1 MINSGADD
9 LFLLTIF
16 DVLYVP
22 KGGNEVLN
30 KNSAIGSGCSRV
42 VCLICLDIVFNH
54 MKELYVKLT
63 WKIKSFLYFMAWHT
77 RRFKLLPV
85 HLLVDHF
92 SILVEALQLLSVLT
106 DHP

>member
-30 KNSAIGSGCSRV
+30 KNFSYWQRMLTRSM
-42 VCLICLDIVFNH
+42 LDLFRYRI
-54 MKELYVKLT
+54 
-63 WKIKSFLYFMAWHT
+63 
-77 RRFKLLPV
+77 
-85 HLLVDHF
+85 
-92 SILVEALQLLSVLT
+92 
-106 DHP
+106 